1 MRVSVILPTVNERD
15 NLVELLPRLFAL
27 PLDLEVIVV
36 DDASSDGTALFVREQ
51 GRTYH
56 MLRLME
62 RPQKMGL
69 ASAVI
74 DGFSA
79 AAGEVLVAM
88 DADLS
93 HDENILPELVAAIEA
108 GADVAVGSRFVAGG
122 GMEGWPRRRQ
132 AASAVATAV
141 ARVLLRVPAHD
152 PMSGYFAVRREV
164 FDRVRPSL
172 RPRGYK
178 ILLELL
184 VRAAPVRVAE
194 VGFVFVDRVR
204 GKSKLSAAVAREY
217 GAMILS
223 LLFRR

>member
-1 MRVSVILPTVNERD
+1 MRVSVILPTINERD

-36 DDASSDGTALFVREQ
+36 DDASTDGTALFVREQ

-56 MLRLME
+56 MLRCME

-69 ASAVI
+69 ASAVM

-93 HDENILPELVAAIEA
+93 HDEKILPALVAAIED
-108 GADVAVGSRFVAGG
+108 GADVAVGSRFVEGG

-132 AASAVATAV
+132 AASALATAV
-141 ARVLLRVPAHD
+141 ARVLLHVRAHD

-164 FDRVRPSL
+164 FDRVRPRL

-178 ILLELL
+178 ILLEIL
-184 VRAAPVRVAE
+184 VRAAPLRVAE
-194 VGFVFVDRVR
+194 VGFIFVDRVR
-204 GKSKLSAAVAREY
+204 GKSKLSTAVAREY